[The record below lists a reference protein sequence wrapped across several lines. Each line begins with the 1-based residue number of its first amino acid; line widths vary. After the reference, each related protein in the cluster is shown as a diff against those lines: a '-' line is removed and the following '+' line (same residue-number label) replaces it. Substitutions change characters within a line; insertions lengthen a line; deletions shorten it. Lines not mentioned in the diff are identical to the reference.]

1 MRRAS
6 AAANP
11 VLIGAVTVLVATVAV
26 FLAYNANQGLPFVP
40 TTTIKARVANGAN
53 LVVGNEVR
61 SGGSRIG
68 VVSDMRP
75 VRLEDGR
82 GEAGDERSKAV
93 GAELTLELGKQHGN
107 VPRDSTLR
115 IRPRSALG
123 LKYVEL
129 TKGRSRENF
138 RNGDVVPASQ
148 PSFSAEL
155 DDVYRMF
162 DEPTRRAAQ
171 GNLRGFGDAF
181 TSRGSAVGR
190 TLEELPGLFGSLQP
204 VMATLADPDT
214 DLDGFVRELA
224 DAARIV
230 APVSQ
235 QQAALFT
242 SMADTFEA
250 LGRDEGA
257 LKDLIA
263 KSPSTMDAG
272 VASFRVQQP
281 FLDDLT
287 AFSRDFSGATEE
299 LRAALPPLNGAL
311 EVGTPVL
318 KRAVKL
324 NDELAKTLDTVRD
337 LAEAPGTNA
346 ALRGL
351 TATVTSL
358 NPQMRFYG
366 PYVTVCNSWNSFFT
380 YLAEH
385 FSEPDTTGSAQRALV
400 NTTGKQNDGLGSMG
414 ADAPANGEDVKEG
427 NAQFAQ
433 DQPYGAAVASDGRAD
448 CEAGQ
453 RGYVERQ
460 ARFFPEKFKIAR
472 DPRSPGLQGPTFTG
486 RARVPRGQTFTA
498 EPQTGPYNALPRS
511 EHP

>member
-6 AAANP
+6 VAANP
-11 VLIGAVTVLVATVAV
+11 VLIGAVTILVTTVAV
-26 FLAYNANQGLPFVP
+26 FLAYNANNGLPFVP

-53 LVVGNEVR
+53 LVKGNEVR

-75 VRLEDGR
+75 IRLEDGT
-82 GEAGDERSKAV
+82 G
-93 GAELTLELGKQHGN
+93 GAELTLELSKEHGD

-129 TKGRSRENF
+129 TKGSSEATFRS
-138 RNGDVVPASQ
+138 GDVLPSEQA
-148 PSFSAEL
+148 SFSAEL
-155 DDVYRMF
+155 DDVYRTF

-181 TSRGSAVGR
+181 ASRGSSVGR
-190 TLEELPGLFGSLQP
+190 TLEELPAFFGSLEP
-204 VMATLADPDT
+204 VMATLSGPQA

-230 APVSQ
+230 APVSE

-250 LGRDEGA
+250 LGRDEQA

-263 KSPSTMDAG
+263 KSPSTMDVG
-272 VASFRVQQP
+272 VESFRVQRP

-299 LRAALPPLNGAL
+299 LKAALPPLNGAV
-311 EVGTPVL
+311 EVGTPVQ
-318 KRAVKL
+318 KRAVEL

-351 TATVTSL
+351 TATVTTL

-366 PYVTVCNSWNSFFT
+366 PYVTVCNSWNYFFT

-385 FSEPDTTGSAQRALV
+385 FSEPDSTGQAQRALV
-400 NTTGKQNDGLGSMG
+400 NTTPRQEDSPGSMG
-414 ADAPANGEDVKEG
+414 ADEPANGEEVREG
-427 NAQFAQ
+427 NAAYAQ
-433 DQPYGAAVASDGRAD
+433 DQSYGAAIAPDGRAD

-453 RGYVERQ
+453 RGFVERQ
-460 ARFFPEKFKIAR
+460 ARFFPDKYKVAR

-486 RARVPRGQTFTA
+486 RPRVPKGQTFTHQP
-498 EPQTGPYNALPRS
+498 ETGPYRTIPES
-511 EHP
+511 ETP